1 MSKLKEFVEFREK
14 VNKSIIEKGTLNTKR
29 FFNIDENV
37 YNEGRLPQKTKELLG
52 LVASIVLRCDDCVNY
67 HILQLKNLKT
77 DYEEFFEAFDIALV
91 VGGSITIPHIRRAVM
106 FLEEIMIK
114 EEN

>member
-1 MSKLKEFVEFREK
+1 MSNLKEFVEFREK
-14 VNKSIIEKGTLNTKR
+14 VNKIIIEKGTLNTKR

-37 YNEGRLPQKTKELLG
+37 YNEGKLPKKTKELLG

-67 HILQLKNLKT
+67 HLLQLKNLKT

-106 FLEEIMIK
+106 FLEEIMTK